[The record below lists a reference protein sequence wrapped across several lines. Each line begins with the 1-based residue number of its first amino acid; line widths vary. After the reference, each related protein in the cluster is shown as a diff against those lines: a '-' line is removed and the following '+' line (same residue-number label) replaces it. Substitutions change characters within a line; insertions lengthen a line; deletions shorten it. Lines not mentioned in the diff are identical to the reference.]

1 MRIIQAFRPEVFR
14 EITTAWRWLVVGLG
28 FAGLCA
34 IFPATVAETFLFVGR
49 NLIEMTPVIGAAV
62 LLSASIRASGADG
75 SLSRLFAGRKAGMI
89 LLASLF
95 GAITPICGVGVLPII
110 AGLLGAGVPLAP
122 IMAFWLSSPITDPP
136 MLAITAGTLGIA
148 FAVGKTLIAFLT
160 GAIGGAATEA
170 LLNRR
175 LFREPLKFHPAMQQ
189 ACQVSDAP
197 LSFRW
202 AFWGEKTR
210 RAYFLRDARQ
220 SALLIVKWLTIAFAL
235 ESLVRGYL
243 PAEIIADFAG
253 PDNAWAIPLAVAV
266 GIPIYLDGYAALPLV
281 RGLIELGMAPGAA
294 MAFLVAGG
302 ITSLY
307 ASVAV
312 FALVRLPVFL
322 WYLGLAVVCSALG
335 GYAFGAYMAL
345 FT

>member
-1 MRIIQAFRPEVFR
+1 
-14 EITTAWRWLVVGLG
+14 
-28 FAGLCA
+28 
-34 IFPATVAETFLFVGR
+34 
-49 NLIEMTPVIGAAV
+49 
-62 LLSASIRASGADG
+62 
-75 SLSRLFAGRKAGMI
+75 
-89 LLASLF
+89 
-95 GAITPICGVGVLPII
+95 
-110 AGLLGAGVPLAP
+110 
-122 IMAFWLSSPITDPP
+122 
-136 MLAITAGTLGIA
+136 
-148 FAVGKTLIAFLT
+148 
-160 GAIGGAATEA
+160 
-170 LLNRR
+170 
-175 LFREPLKFHPAMQQ
+175 MQQ

>member
-160 GAIGGAATEA
+160 GAIGGG
-170 LLNRR
+170 RHGS
-175 LFREPLKFHPAMQQ
+175 P
-189 ACQVSDAP
+189 V
-197 LSFRW
+197 
-202 AFWGEKTR
+202 
-210 RAYFLRDARQ
+210 
-220 SALLIVKWLTIAFAL
+220 
-235 ESLVRGYL
+235 ES
-243 PAEIIADFAG
+243 
-253 PDNAWAIPLAVAV
+253 
-266 GIPIYLDGYAALPLV
+266 PLV
-281 RGLIELGMAPGAA
+281 P
-294 MAFLVAGG
+294 
-302 ITSLY
+302 
-307 ASVAV
+307 
-312 FALVRLPVFL
+312 
-322 WYLGLAVVCSALG
+322 
-335 GYAFGAYMAL
+335 
-345 FT
+345 